1 LWTAKLLNLKHFHKG
16 WTRKPHEHNPNAEI
30 GKVRPVCDLVL

>member
-1 LWTAKLLNLKHFHKG
+1 LNLKHFHKG

-30 GKVRPVCDLVL
+30 GKVSNAHAH